1 MSSPSEHGWALE
13 HFSQGIQ
20 EKRCSLVWAQV
31 VRAWQ
36 LPPPFSWNF
45 LGKPVGLQIQGLH
58 RWSLKPAPDMEG
70 KVGLKREADPPDG
83 WMVGLISK
91 GTSTGGLSWAAAR
104 WVGLLH
110 YLPNLK
116 RLHRA
121 LSWFI
126 HILSPPGPNT
136 NWLSQGCVLET
147 SLSLG
152 QQWAERIFQGQKR
165 GWGAFDFPGPAG
177 GSICARVLLI
187 TSSQQKPGS
196 PEITMQLGSPRHP
209 HGCSSRTERHIN
221 SPPAWSYSGH
231 PSPAPDVYV
240 KKPSNDCSLDQHP
253 TAAIWWP

>member
-1 MSSPSEHGWALE
+1 MA
-13 HFSQGIQ
+13 I
-20 EKRCSLVWAQV
+20 
-31 VRAWQ
+31 
-36 LPPPFSWNF
+36 
-45 LGKPVGLQIQGLH
+45 
-58 RWSLKPAPDMEG
+58 
-70 KVGLKREADPPDG
+70 
-83 WMVGLISK
+83 LINK
-91 GTSTGGLSWAAAR
+91 GTYIGGLSWAAAR

-116 RLHRA
+116 RSHRA
-121 LSWFI
+121 LSWLN
-126 HILSPPGPNT
+126 HIFSPPEPNT

-152 QQWAERIFQGQKR
+152 QQWAERIFEGQKR

-177 GSICARVLLI
+177 GSIYALVLLI

-209 HGCSSRTERHIN
+209 HGCSSRTERHTN

-231 PSPAPDVYV
+231 PSPAPDVYI
-240 KKPSNDCSLDQHP
+240 KKPSNDSSLGQHP